1 MHFLNMIIINE
12 VLQNIIIINEVLQ
25 NIIDQSNKS
34 IHPVKK

>member
-1 MHFLNMIIINE
+1 MHFLNM
-12 VLQNIIIINEVLQ
+12 IIINEVLQ